1 MSEFL
6 GEYTTCDY
14 NATENEIKK
23 VQKLFWKSNVSH
35 IIQARMDDFI
45 SRLVVRGSNLER
57 ATETRYTWK
66 VETFVAVTTTYEWDA
81 LPQYSLT
88 LEQTL
93 DGVTD
98 FSNYFLKNF

>member
-1 MSEFL
+1 
-6 GEYTTCDY
+6 
-14 NATENEIKK
+14 
-23 VQKLFWKSNVSH
+23 
-35 IIQARMDDFI
+35 MDDFI

-98 FSNYFLKNF
+98 FSNYFSEKFLSSNREGFEERLYTQPWKFISHYHLER